1 MSNPFL
7 AEALLRASRPTF
19 GLRVDITKEQQEEEK
34 LYRERERARERRTRK
49 YESASG
55 KGRVVGGVVGG
66 VAGGLLGFLIAGP
79 GGVKWGASTGA
90 GLGSAAGQAVATKFT
105 PGTKLPEKF
114 KRIGPGRYFVDI
126 GEERQKQFEFEE
138 DERSRYLTE
147 QILTRAATDA
157 ISGYQAGKYG
167 GGILD
172 MILGS
177 TPAQRASD
185 PARNVD
191 IMKESMGY

>member
-1 MSNPFL
+1 MPNPFI

-19 GLRVDITKEQQEEEK
+19 GLRVDITREQQEEEK
-34 LYRERERARERRTRK
+34 LYRERQRGREARSRK

-55 KGRVVGGVVGG
+55 KGRVI
-66 VAGGLLGFLIAGP
+66 GGLLGFLVGGP
-79 GGVKWGASTGA
+79 IGA
-90 GLGSAAGQAVATKFT
+90 GIGSAAGQAVATKFT

-138 DERSRYLTE
+138 SERSRYLNE

-157 ISGYQAGKYG
+157 ISGYRAEKYG

-172 MILGS
+172 MVLGRKAE
-177 TPAQRASD
+177 PFRLPGD
-185 PARNVD
+185 F
-191 IMKESMGY
+191 